1 VSGRKEDVDGQKFI
15 VVGKLI

>member
-1 VSGRKEDVDGQKFI
+1 VSGRKEDVDRQKFI